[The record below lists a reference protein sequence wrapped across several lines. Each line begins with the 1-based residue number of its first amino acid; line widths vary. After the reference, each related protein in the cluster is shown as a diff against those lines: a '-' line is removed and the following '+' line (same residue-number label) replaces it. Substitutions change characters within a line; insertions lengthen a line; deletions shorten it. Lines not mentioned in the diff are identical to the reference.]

1 MGGGKLRLTNLIFK
15 DIRLSDI
22 VVNPNNDR
30 HGPTGSESNAVQWL
44 FDERGSHMQSLAI
57 DIVEQER
64 IFDAPLVKPDGDKYI
79 VFDGNRRISCLKV
92 LAGLVAPTGSH
103 ATAVVKLA
111 KESGW
116 KSPLKVS
123 CQVETD
129 QKIIDTTLS
138 RRHNGTDSGRGQ
150 LGWDPRAKANHSNR
164 TGGTNHYPIAEA
176 VESFLEEAGYPRAGK
191 IKRSTLFRLINTKGR
206 QARFGIR
213 LNDDGALE
221 NTKDKASVIRL
232 LTRVADDIVEDK
244 LTLVNLLNVKGINEY
259 LDALSAEGFDLSTQ
273 SQNASQSSN
282 NKTIGLNNPSKKP
295 LKKNKPPKRDT
306 LIPNEHRSIAWKE
319 RQGKIERI
327 WKDLQWNLRFSRTE
341 LAIPIAFRTLIELST
356 DYACKRL
363 EFQSS
368 EALRKRVKTVAQEL
382 VNKGA
387 LTSKDFS
394 DLERLL
400 GDQKSGMELEA
411 LHRVVHSQTADL
423 NDNDLRAMWDSFEPY
438 LMEAL
443 AL

>member
-1 MGGGKLRLTNLIFK
+1 MSVKEKVLHLKFVDVPIKNLI
-15 DIRLSDI
+15 
-22 VVNPNNDR
+22 VNPSNDR
-30 HGPTGSESNAVQWL
+30 HGPKGSEDKAIQWL
-44 FDERGSHMQSLAI
+44 FDKRGAHMVSLAK
-57 DIVEQER
+57 DILEQER
-64 IFDAPLVKPDGDKYI
+64 ISDAPLVKQKGQKFI
-79 VFDGNRRISCLKV
+79 VFDGNRRVTCLKV
-92 LAGLVAPTGSH
+92 MSGL
-103 ATAVVKLA
+103 ATAKGSAADTIAKLI
-111 KESGW
+111 KQSGW
-116 KSPLKVS
+116 KSPNLIT
-123 CQVETD
+123 CQVEND
-129 QKIIDTTLS
+129 QNVIDTILS
-138 RRHNGTDSGRGQ
+138 RRHNGVDGGKGQ
-150 LGWDPRAKANHSNR
+150 LGWDLRAKANHSNR

-176 VESFLEEAGYPRAGK
+176 VESFLGETGYPRTGK

-221 NTKDKASVIRL
+221 TTKDEASVIRL

-259 LDALSAEGFDLSTQ
+259 LDALSTEGFDLSTQ
-273 SQNASQSSN
+273 SQNSGQSSI
-282 NKTIGLNNPSKKP
+282 NKTQGLNNPPKKP
-295 LKKNKPPKRDT
+295 LKQSKPPKRDT
-306 LIPNEHRSIAWKE
+306 LIPNEHISVAWKE

-356 DYACKRL
+356 NYACKRL
-363 EFQSS
+363 ELQSS
-368 EALRKRVKTVAQEL
+368 EALRKRVKTVAQAL
-382 VNKGA
+382 RDKGA
-387 LTSKDFS
+387 LTSKDFA

-423 NDNDLRAMWDSFEPY
+423 NDNDLRAMWDSFESY